1 MKKNILALVFVVF
14 MVAGI
19 SSVFASGTKDSAQNY
34 PPEMVEWMKS
44 AKLGPYDKGKQ
55 DWDEIKK
62 LALEEGEVVI
72 YSSSSRIAKV
82 AASFEKKY
90 PGIKVTYF
98 DLGSVET
105 VEKTIQEQDA
115 NLFNADVITTGGS
128 GQVIHELL
136 GKYRLVNFVPD
147 MYKDQIPKELREP
160 LLARIVEGYVFMYNT
175 EAYGNKPPISNVWEL
190 TQEKWRGKI
199 VVKDPMKSLT
209 NKMGLWTMVQHADEF
224 AKAYK
229 EFTGKKIELHEGVP
243 DAGYEF
249 LYRLLHNDLIIL
261 SSGSKVAKAS
271 GAKGQ
276 KNPPI
281 AITGYTYIRYN
292 DSKGY
297 VNGIITPLTPVE
309 NIITPVYTGI
319 ARQAKHPN
327 AAKLFT
333 AFELGDISITKN
345 TVIKQPYNEGKSAE
359 LLQGLAPYY
368 EPGSKSPR
376 TTVPLAK
383 GGELWY
389 DLKSWT
395 VDPDFMWY
403 EGLKVQDFWIQEA
416 GN

>member
-1 MKKNILALVFVVF
+1 MTKKLLVLFL
-14 MVAGI
+14 GI
-19 SSVFASGTKDSAQNY
+19 SFVFNAVSLFAAGAKETAKDY
-34 PPEMVEWMKS
+34 PPEMIAWMKT

-55 DWDEIKK
+55 DWEEIKK
-62 LALEEGEVVI
+62 LAKEEGEVVV

-82 AASFEKKY
+82 AATFEKKY

-98 DLGSVET
+98 DLGSVGT
-105 VEKTIQEQDA
+105 VEKTIQEQNA

-147 MYKDQIPKELREP
+147 MYKSQIPKELREP

-175 EAYGNKPPISNVWEL
+175 EAYGNKPPIHNVWEL
-190 TQEKWRGKI
+190 TQDKWKGKI
-199 VVKDPMKSLT
+199 VVKNPMKSLS

-229 EFTGKKIELHEGVP
+229 DLTGKEIVLHKGVP

-261 SSGSKVAKAS
+261 NSGSKVAKAS
-271 GAKGQ
+271 GEKGQ

-292 DSKGY
+292 ESKGY
-297 VNGIITPLTPVE
+297 VNAVITPMDPVE

-333 AFELGDISITKN
+333 AYELGDISITKK
-345 TVIKQPYNEGKSAE
+345 TVINPPYTEGKSSE

-383 GGELWY
+383 GGEQWY